1 MDTGQGLFPADRCP
15 EKSAGL
21 PLRPLEGWEN
31 NMMNHWKDRLLS
43 GVCAV
48 VLLVTAAVP
57 AAYAQE
63 PANTETV
70 QALSASDVK
79 EMQQADA
86 VVTALTDSTEFA
98 EMSVEQR
105 TDAAQ
110 TRLEALVKQGLV
122 QKGSV
127 YRDEENGMVSFAYAC
142 GVWGGILLEDPEEAE
157 PADLQT
163 EPAEKEEAALAAEN
177 GTYGNAVIY
186 YAFDNTANSSR
197 YPNYAYMQNYWTSV
211 GLDTKL
217 DTTVT
222 VSDLRRMGD
231 YDLCVL
237 STHGAYYTYEYGWLQ
252 KKEAT
257 EPVLLLTEEST
268 FWNDLRYGMDLLG
281 HRVIKV
287 NGAYAVTPGFFAANY
302 RKGSLND
309 TIILSE
315 TCEFY
320 GKSGHLDKSI
330 AEALVNA
337 GAEAVVGYVN
347 NVYSVYSRSMMWA
360 MVNRMLE
367 GDTVGEAMAFALD
380 QFGEDD
386 IVWYNAQGGRRPHAV
401 ASFPIITGE
410 ADARLKALGGQQSIR
425 AVQEAA

>member
-1 MDTGQGLFPADRCP
+1 M
-15 EKSAGL
+15 
-21 PLRPLEGWEN
+21 
-31 NMMNHWKDRLLS
+31 LS
-43 GVCAV
+43 GLCAV
-48 VLLVTAAVP
+48 VLLVTAVVP
-57 AAYAQE
+57 AASAQE
-63 PANTETV
+63 PEGTGTTAV
-70 QALSASDVK
+70 QTLSASDVK

-86 VVTALTDSTEFA
+86 AVTALTDSTEFA
-98 EMSVEQR
+98 EMSVEER

-110 TRLEALVKQGLV
+110 TQLDELVKQGLV
-122 QKGSV
+122 QKGSI
-127 YRDEENGMVSFAYAC
+127 YRDEENGMVSFAYTC
-142 GVWGGILLEDPEEAE
+142 GAWGGILVADPEEEDSTADEPLMLTAE
-157 PADLQT
+157 EL
-163 EPAEKEEAALAAEN
+163 ALNEEN

-186 YAFDNTANSSR
+186 YAFDNTVNSSR

-252 KKEAT
+252 KKETT

-287 NGAYAVTPGFFAANY
+287 NGAYAVTPGFFSANY

-309 TIILSE
+309 TVIISE

-330 AEALVNA
+330 ADALVRA

-347 NVYSVYSRSMMWA
+347 NVYSVYSRSMMWT
-360 MVNRMLE
+360 MINRMLE
-367 GDTVGEAMAFALD
+367 GDTVGEAMDFALD
-380 QFGEDD
+380 RFGEND
-386 IVWYNAQGGRRPHAV
+386 IVWYNEQGGRRPHAV

-410 ADARLKALGGQQSIR
+410 ADARLKALGGRQSTQT
-425 AVQEAA
+425 VQEAA

>member
-1 MDTGQGLFPADRCP
+1 M
-15 EKSAGL
+15 
-21 PLRPLEGWEN
+21 
-31 NMMNHWKDRLLS
+31 
-43 GVCAV
+43 
-48 VLLVTAAVP
+48 
-57 AAYAQE
+57 
-63 PANTETV
+63 
-70 QALSASDVK
+70 
-79 EMQQADA
+79 
-86 VVTALTDSTEFA
+86 
-98 EMSVEQR
+98 
-105 TDAAQ
+105 
-110 TRLEALVKQGLV
+110 
-122 QKGSV
+122 
-127 YRDEENGMVSFAYAC
+127 
-142 GVWGGILLEDPEEAE
+142 
-157 PADLQT
+157 
-163 EPAEKEEAALAAEN
+163 
-177 GTYGNAVIY
+177 IY

-252 KKEAT
+252 KKQAT